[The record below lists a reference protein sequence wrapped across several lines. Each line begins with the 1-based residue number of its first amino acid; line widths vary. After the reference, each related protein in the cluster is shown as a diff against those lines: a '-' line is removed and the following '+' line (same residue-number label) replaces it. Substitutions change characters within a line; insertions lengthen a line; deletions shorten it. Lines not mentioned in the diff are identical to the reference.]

1 MNRLSRVPEL
11 ADLAPVLR
19 RAVAADPA
27 SLARVRAGGGRAAVL
42 VRLPFGALVAR
53 TVRVAADLPEPV
65 DVTVR
70 ADELLAW
77 LDGQPAPTVRDTD
90 WRWGSPPVAGW
101 RRVDTV
107 PGEVV
112 HDLVRRGAHALEQAQ
127 PDGHRQQYADTLLDS
142 VVLTVA
148 SDDATTHA
156 EVSLRTLSA
165 LTRMGFLPRDS
176 HVAVDVAG
184 RWTRVAAAYGS
195 VYAERVGAALSLL

>member
-1 MNRLSRVPEL
+1 MNGLSTVPEL

-19 RAVAADPA
+19 RAVAVDPA
-27 SLARVRAGGGRAAVL
+27 SLARVRSAGGRASVL

-53 TVRVAADLPEPV
+53 TVRVADDPAEPV

-77 LDGQPAPTVRDTD
+77 LDGQPPPAVRDAD

-112 HDLVRRGAHALEQAQ
+112 HDLVRRGAHALEQAG
-127 PDGHRQQYADTLLDS
+127 PGGHRQQNADALLDS

-148 SDDATTHA
+148 SDDATTHV

-176 HVAVDVAG
+176 YVAVDVAG